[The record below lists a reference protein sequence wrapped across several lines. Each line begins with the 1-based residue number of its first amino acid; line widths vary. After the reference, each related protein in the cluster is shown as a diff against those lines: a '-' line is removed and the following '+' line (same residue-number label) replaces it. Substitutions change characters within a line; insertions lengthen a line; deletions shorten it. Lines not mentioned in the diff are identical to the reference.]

1 MFAEHNILGAGLS
14 EQVEGNQMPRYYFH
28 IRNVDDVALD
38 EEGTDLPDLNTVCR
52 QALASAREL
61 LANAIKEGKEPI
73 SESVVIADANGQ
85 ELMSVPLTQAL
96 PNRFR
101 D

>member
-1 MFAEHNILGAGLS
+1 MFAEHNILGAGLY

-38 EEGTDLPDLNTVCR
+38 EEGTDLPDLTTARR

>member
-1 MFAEHNILGAGLS
+1 MNIDDLGVL
-14 EQVEGNQMPRYYFH
+14 
-28 IRNVDDVALD
+28 I
-38 EEGTDLPDLNTVCR
+38 
-52 QALASAREL
+52 LAR
-61 LANAIKEGKEPI
+61 ANAIKEGKEPI